1 VPYPLGLSSRAVA
14 FALLLLA
21 ALLGGGASPAR
32 AQLAGIGPGAI
43 AAVIR
48 DGKGKPLEGA
58 HVVASGPASREA
70 DTGPSGYVALQA
82 LPLGT
87 YTLRVERGGY
97 DPLERTVVVSSAV
110 SAGWKVLALKLAP
123 LSFSTLRAPPGS
135 TILTQSIVNND
146 PNVAHQLATVPGVTL
161 VPSVS
166 PQAGGVSLDGTDPQD
181 ARFALDGIPL
191 AGGGSQAALRTRNAL
206 TLAAIAVAP
215 GGFGADG
222 LSLRSAIGGT
232 VNYQTAPIGS
242 TQDLTLGAGYDSNFG
257 SYQELT
263 YGHSAGPL
271 GYSFETVTGSGD
283 NRTQV
288 LKAAY
293 NASSATTVDLA
304 VYGSQTSANP
314 SAGLP
319 AVNSPAYAL
328 GLSSSV
334 DTGTF
339 RLRTYGSSL
348 GDERIRGNQ
357 FAYDVPVA
365 GELISIGYDRSTDTL
380 AEGAASLAQ
389 TTSSFLVRGEAPLT
403 KALRFSVADVLS
415 SGTGLPGRSDP
426 QFGLAYRPAGAFTL
440 QASAGSTYAMQPLVP
455 SSPVRQP
462 TASGPETAFAY
473 HLSAGAQLTSLD
485 AVSLNA
491 FRIDQANRYASLSQA
506 RSSGVNLGFSHT
518 AGTTGLS
525 FAASANL
532 LRSYAYGNAQ
542 PAWRYASTADFN
554 AMGAQFAGMPYSS
567 GRFQFAYQRQG
578 GLAVVVGTSYYGAN
592 NGLGPNATTLTDVG
606 VGVPVGSLFNAQF
619 GVRNLFGSVPPPSA
633 AYLYGGPGELTFSLG
648 RSLGR

>member
-1 VPYPLGLSSRAVA
+1 M
-14 FALLLLA
+14 LLLG
-21 ALLGGGASPAR
+21 ALLGSGAAPAR

-43 AAVIR
+43 AAIIR
-48 DGKGKPLEGA
+48 DGKGKPLAGA
-58 HVVASGPASREA
+58 HVTASGPASREA
-70 DTGPSGYVALQA
+70 DTGPTGYVALQA

-97 DPLERTVVVSSAV
+97 DPLERTVVVSSSV
-110 SAGWKVLALKLAP
+110 TAGWKVLALKLVP

-135 TILTQSIVNND
+135 TILTQSISDND
-146 PNVAHQLATVPGVTL
+146 PNVAHQLGTVPGVTL

-166 PQAGGVSLDGTDPQD
+166 PLAGGISLDGTNPQD

-191 AGGGSQAALRTRNAL
+191 AGGGSQAALRARNAL
-206 TLAAIAVAP
+206 ALAAVAVAP

-257 SYQELT
+257 NYQLLS
-263 YGHSAGPL
+263 YGHSAGPV
-271 GYSFETVTGSGD
+271 GYSFEAITGSGD
-283 NRTQV
+283 NRAQV

-293 NASSATTVDLA
+293 NASPATTVDLA
-304 VYGSQTSANP
+304 VYGSQTSADP
-314 SAGLP
+314 SIGLP
-319 AVNSPAYAL
+319 AISAPAYAL
-328 GLSSSV
+328 GISSSV
-334 DTGTF
+334 ETGTF

-348 GDERIRGNQ
+348 GGERIRGDQ
-357 FAYDVPVA
+357 FAYDVPIA
-365 GELISIGYDRSTDTL
+365 GELISIGYDRSTDSV
-380 AEGAASLAQ
+380 AEGTASLAQ
-389 TTSSFLVRGEAPLT
+389 TTSSLLVRGEAPLS

-415 SGTGLPGRSDP
+415 SGTGLSPRSDP
-426 QFGLAYRPAGAFTL
+426 QFGIAYRPAGPFSV

-455 SSPVRQP
+455 QNPARPPVS
-462 TASGPETAFAY
+462 SGPETAFAY
-473 HLSAGAQLTSLD
+473 HFSAGAQLTSLD

-491 FRIDQANRYASLSQA
+491 FRINQSNTFASLSQA

-532 LRSYAYGNAQ
+532 LRSYAYGSLQ
-542 PAWRYASTADFN
+542 PAWRYASLADAN
-554 AMGAQFAGMPYSS
+554 SGGVQLAGMPYSS
-567 GRFQFAYQRQG
+567 GRIQLAYQRQG
-578 GLAVVVGTSYYGAN
+578 GLAFVLGTSYYGAN

-619 GVRNLFGSVPPPSA
+619 GVRNLFGTVPPPSA
-633 AYLYGGPGELTFSLG
+633 SYLYGGPGELTFSLG

>member
-1 VPYPLGLSSRAVA
+1 LSSRAIV
-14 FALLLLA
+14 FALLLVA
-21 ALLGGGASPAR
+21 ASLGGAIAPAR
-32 AQLAGIGPGAI
+32 AQQAGLGPGAI
-43 AAVIR
+43 AAVVR
-48 DGKGKPLEGA
+48 DAKGKPLAGA
-58 HVVASGPASREA
+58 HVAASGPATREA
-70 DTGPSGYVALQA
+70 DTGPTGYVALQA

-97 DPLERTVVVSSAV
+97 DPLERTVVVSSSV
-110 SAGWKVLALKLAP
+110 TAGWKVLALKLVP

-135 TILTQSIVNND
+135 TILTQSVVNND
-146 PNVAHQLATVPGVTL
+146 PNVAHQLGTVPGVTL

-166 PQAGGVSLDGTDPQD
+166 PLFGGVSLDGTDPQD

-206 TLAAIAVAP
+206 ALAAVAVAP

-242 TQDLTLGAGYDSNFG
+242 TQDLTLAAGYDSNFG
-257 SYQELT
+257 SYQQLS

-271 GYSFETVTGSGD
+271 GYSFNAITGSGD

-304 VYGSQTSANP
+304 VYGSQTSAA
-314 SAGLP
+314 SIGLP
-319 AVNSPAYAL
+319 AINAPAYAL
-328 GLSSSV
+328 GVSSSV

-348 GDERIRGNQ
+348 GGERIRGDQ

-380 AEGAASLAQ
+380 AQGASSLAQ
-389 TTSSFLVRGEAPLT
+389 TTSSFLMRGEAPLT

-415 SGTGLPGRSDP
+415 SGTGLSVRSDP

-440 QASAGSTYAMQPLVP
+440 QASAGSTYAMQPLVAVNP
-455 SSPVRQP
+455 ARPPASSE
-462 TASGPETAFAY
+462 PETAFAY
-473 HLSAGAQLTSLD
+473 HLSAGAQLTSVD
-485 AVSLNA
+485 AVTLNA
-491 FRIDQANRYASLSQA
+491 FRIDQSNRFASLSQA
-506 RSSGVNLGFSHT
+506 RSTGMNLGFSHT

-532 LRSYAYGNAQ
+532 LRSYAYGSAQ

-554 AMGAQFAGMPYSS
+554 SEGAQFAGMPYSS
-567 GRFQFAYQRQG
+567 GRIQVAYQRQG
-578 GLAVVVGTSYYGAN
+578 GLGFVLGTSYYGAN

-619 GVRNLFGSVPPPSA
+619 GVRNLFGNVPPPSA
-633 AYLYGGPGELTFSLG
+633 SYLYGGPGELTFSLG